1 MQSQQ
6 QLIQVWLNQ
15 ELNELFYDTSSKR
28 ELLKRMIHCEE
39 TSNRAYQLEELI
51 RLIEMSSSTGRLK
64 HARNLIVIYKK
75 IKVQLN
81 VLKD

>member
-6 QLIQVWLNQ
+6 QLIHVWLNQ

-28 ELLKRMIHCEE
+28 ELLKRIVLCEE
-39 TSNRAYQLEELI
+39 TANKAYQLEELI
-51 RLIEMSSSTGRLK
+51 RLIELSSSTGRLK

-75 IKVQLN
+75 IKEQLTY
-81 VLKD
+81 